1 MAATLQR
8 LGSKERRRE
17 NHAEHCNVAVRR
29 TFRQRQACNLPVR
42 RGMDRGSYVA
52 VGAYIEYDDISV
64 HLSEISMSEQIDTG
78 FSDAQREAIAQE
90 LSKVLADSYAVY
102 QKTHGYHWNVRGPEF
117 FSLHG
122 LFQQQYTEIWTAL
135 DDIAERIRAL
145 GVLAPQSSSAFG
157 NLTSISEGNP
167 DKSAQD
173 MLAELVRDHG
183 TVIKTARAALQ
194 VAEEAGDEASV
205 DLMTQRLAAHE
216 KSAWMLRSSIAR

>member
-1 MAATLQR
+1 
-8 LGSKERRRE
+8 
-17 NHAEHCNVAVRR
+17 
-29 TFRQRQACNLPVR
+29 
-42 RGMDRGSYVA
+42 
-52 VGAYIEYDDISV
+52 
-64 HLSEISMSEQIDTG
+64 MSDQIDTG
-78 FSDAQREAIAQE
+78 FTDAQREAIAQE

-145 GVLAPQSSSAFG
+145 GELAPQSGSAFG

-167 DKSAQD
+167 EKTSQE
-173 MLAELVRDHG
+173 MLSELVRDHG
-183 TVIKTARAALQ
+183 AVIKTARAALKI
-194 VAEEAGDEASV
+194 AEEAGDEATV

-216 KSAWMLRSSIAR
+216 KAAWMLRSSLR

>member
-1 MAATLQR
+1 
-8 LGSKERRRE
+8 
-17 NHAEHCNVAVRR
+17 
-29 TFRQRQACNLPVR
+29 
-42 RGMDRGSYVA
+42 
-52 VGAYIEYDDISV
+52 
-64 HLSEISMSEQIDTG
+64 MSEHIDTG

-145 GVLAPQSSSAFG
+145 GVLAPQSGSAFG

-167 DKSAQD
+167 EKSAQE

-194 VAEEAGDEASV
+194 VAEEAGDEATV